1 MTRGARPSMGLVP
14 AVQVFRRN
22 VARVPHAQ
30 ARMPLGRSTL
40 RSYDGSMSDQD
51 EAPKSALEIAMARL
65 RQRDTESGEST
76 HTLTDEQKAR
86 IAEVRQTAQAKL
98 AQEDI
103 LFKSSL
109 AITWDPD
116 ARAKL
121 EAEHRHD
128 LQRIHDERDS
138 KVEKIRRG

>member
-1 MTRGARPSMGLVP
+1 MA
-14 AVQVFRRN
+14 
-22 VARVPHAQ
+22 
-30 ARMPLGRSTL
+30 
-40 RSYDGSMSDQD
+40 DQD

-65 RQRDTESGEST
+65 RQKDADSGEPT
-76 HTLTDEQKAR
+76 ATLTDEQRAR
-86 IAEVRQTAQAKL
+86 IAEVRQASQAKL

-109 AITWDPD
+109 AGTWDPE

-121 EAEHRHD
+121 EAEHRVD
-128 LQRIHDERDS
+128 VQRIHDDAER